1 MEKTGLETFWQRE
14 FRAVP
19 KAWTQM
25 NICTSDHPPQPRQNT
40 VSLGN
45 RVSKDVDAKIS
56 TNALVKYEEVECP
69 FFIHSKQKL
78 TLHFL
83 STPPTVL
90 TGYSHPTDGKEAK
103 PAPRMTSRLRQF
115 LHGPRLLSSIFR
127 DLSRALNGDHSN
139 ENVPLSP
146 LLYFITAW
154 LLFSCKMKC
163 QHAIPFSTREL
174 QPYWTENPRSLGFP
188 QFPL

>member
-1 MEKTGLETFWQRE
+1 
-14 FRAVP
+14 
-19 KAWTQM
+19 M
-25 NICTSDHPPQPRQNT
+25 NICTGDHPSQPRQNT
-40 VSLGN
+40 ASLGN
-45 RVSKDVDAKIS
+45 LVSKDAKIS
-56 TNALVKYEEVECP
+56 TNALVKCEEVECP

-83 STPPTVL
+83 STPTVL
-90 TGYSHPTDGKEAK
+90 TGYSRPTDGKEAK

-127 DLSRALNGDHSN
+127 DLNRTLNGDHIQIN
-139 ENVPLSP
+139 TYLFLCPAL
-146 LLYFITAW
+146 FIMAW
-154 LLFSCKMKC
+154 LLSSCKMKC

-174 QPYWTENPRSLGFP
+174 QPYWTENPWSLGFL